1 MTLLLKDRLLS
12 VKSEDQVIEALQIWL
27 AFNIN
32 TTDEK
37 SLIEDIIKQV
47 NWPYVSF
54 EKMLE
59 LYRKFPKLK

>member
-27 AFNIN
+27 TFNIN

-59 LYRKFPKLK
+59 LYRQFPKLK